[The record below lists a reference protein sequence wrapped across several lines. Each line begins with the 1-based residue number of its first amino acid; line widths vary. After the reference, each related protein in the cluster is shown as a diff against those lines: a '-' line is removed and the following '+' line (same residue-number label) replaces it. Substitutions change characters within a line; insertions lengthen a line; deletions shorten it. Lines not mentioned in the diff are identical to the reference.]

1 MPSTSPCI
9 HPFLA
14 GEGQWTRAGS
24 IIMENHQQV
33 PSRGQSAF
41 FFEEASGS
49 LCQELKILHGEYG

>member
-1 MPSTSPCI
+1 MSSASPHI

-14 GEGQWTRAGS
+14 GEGQWTRPGS
-24 IIMENHQQV
+24 RIKENHQQA

-49 LCQELKILHGEYG
+49 LS